1 MVAVNDKFPAG
12 TEFVYVPFTPESA
25 DVKACGIPG
34 PLNFD
39 KEFGDKTVVIVSIPG
54 AFTPTCMEN
63 HVPPFLENL
72 SALKAKGVDAFIVLA
87 ANDPFVMSA
96 FAKVNKVADDS
107 VYFVTDPDAA
117 LSKNLGFT
125 LQLPPGFGL
134 RTGRYAL
141 IVKKGVITYIGNE
154 PGSGLTV
161 SSYEAVDAA
170 L

>member
-1 MVAVNDKFPAG
+1 MVAVNDKFP
-12 TEFVYVPFTPESA
+12 TETKFVYVPITPETS
-25 DVKACGIPG
+25 DIKACGIPG
-34 PLNFD
+34 PLDFD
-39 KEFGDKTVVIVSIPG
+39 KEFADKTVVIVSIPG

-63 HVPPFLENL
+63 HVPPFLEHL
-72 SALKAKGVDAFIVLA
+72 SDLKAKGVDVFIVVA

-96 FAKVNKVADDS
+96 FAKANKVSDDS
-107 VYFVTDPDAA
+107 VYFVTDPDAE
-117 LSKNLGFT
+117 LSKKLGFT

-141 IVKKGVITYIGNE
+141 VVKKGVITYVGNE

-161 SSYEAVDAA
+161 SSYESVIAA